1 MTEILKTLIE
11 HKGGEVYS
19 VAPTATVTD
28 AVTTMNAHRIGAVL
42 VMEPGASSPTGIFTE
57 RDVLQRVI
65 NAGRDP
71 DTVSVREVMTS
82 SLVVVG
88 PSTSVEEAMAV
99 VTEKRCRHLPVVDG
113 DQLVGLVSS
122 GDLTRWM
129 IRDQSIHID
138 HLVSYITDQYPR

>member
-1 MTEILKTLIE
+1 MTEILKNLIDQ
-11 HKGGEVYS
+11 KGGEVYS
-19 VAPTATVTD
+19 VAPEATVAD
-28 AVTTMNAHRIGAVL
+28 AVDTMNAHRIGAVL
-42 VMEPGASSPTGIFTE
+42 VMEQGAQWPAGIFTE

-71 DTVSVREVMTS
+71 HTVPVRDVMTG
-82 SLVVVG
+82 SLVVVR
-88 PSTSVEEAMAV
+88 PNMSVEEAMAV

-113 DQLVGLVSS
+113 DRLVGLVSA

-129 IRDQSIHID
+129 IRDQSVQID